1 MTAIPRPATYE
12 LWGAR
17 REKWFRV
24 AVTTQQFPWDR
35 TAATER

>member
-12 LWGAR
+12 LWVAR

-24 AVTTQQFPWDR
+24 AMTTQQFPGDR
-35 TAATER
+35 TEVV